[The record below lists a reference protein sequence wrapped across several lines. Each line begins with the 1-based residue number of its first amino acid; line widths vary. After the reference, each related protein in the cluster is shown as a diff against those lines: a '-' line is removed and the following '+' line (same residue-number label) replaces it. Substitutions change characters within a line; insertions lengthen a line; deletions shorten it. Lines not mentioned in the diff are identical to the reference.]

1 MNNTSC
7 SPVSPFPTPP
17 WPPLEFPAS
26 LLLTSL
32 VTLWG
37 LQQGSYTFNK
47 VPGYSKTS
55 PQDRWTTTTS
65 DGFRG
70 GGHFTNIL
78 GSFLFCSCPNTFKI
92 YTTFTNL
99 SHACAG
105 TLIKGVTELN
115 EENPEP
121 AFPWELKI
129 KKAAGPRRSVGGTG
143 SLTSLLSLRWRKLHG
158 WASRPCC
165 PPCLPYQPYLRVPP
179 ESEDCA

>member
-1 MNNTSC
+1 MGYREGGILQI
-7 SPVSPFPTPP
+7 FWGRFFFALAQTP
-17 WPPLEFPAS
+17 
-26 LLLTSL
+26 
-32 VTLWG
+32 
-37 LQQGSYTFNK
+37 
-47 VPGYSKTS
+47 
-55 PQDRWTTTTS
+55 
-65 DGFRG
+65 
-70 GGHFTNIL
+70 
-78 GSFLFCSCPNTFKI
+78 FKI

-115 EENPEP
+115 KENPEP

-129 KKAAGPRRSVGGTG
+129 KKAAGPRRSVEGTG